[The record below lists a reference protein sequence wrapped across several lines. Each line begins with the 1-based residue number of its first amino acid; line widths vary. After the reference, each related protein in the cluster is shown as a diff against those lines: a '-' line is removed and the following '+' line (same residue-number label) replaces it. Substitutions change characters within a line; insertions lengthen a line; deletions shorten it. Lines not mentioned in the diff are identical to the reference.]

1 MHEVLHTCRVKD
13 FPVFSSLTQRQRVL
27 SCTENNGK
35 IFRRIQAQLRLPKSC
50 FPKRK
55 FSDVEIAKILGRN
68 FKRNSAGTRRI
79 FKGQIRVTLER
90 NFFFSTPLKPSIFSE
105 HTSQTQSTQ
114 QSLRFERNFQRTAD
128 GRIWALGS
136 KNLSQCHLQ
145 FPGVKV
151 HLPVVLQGHFDSMP
165 SHLHVEPL
173 QAGNSKSPNRAIAD
187 KQGLLPWTGVNQH
200 CYMMSGYRSEPAQIC
215 LKHTTDTYLWFHL

>member
-79 FKGQIRVTLER
+79 FKG
-90 NFFFSTPLKPSIFSE
+90 
-105 HTSQTQSTQ
+105 
-114 QSLRFERNFQRTAD
+114 
-128 GRIWALGS
+128 
-136 KNLSQCHLQ
+136 
-145 FPGVKV
+145 
-151 HLPVVLQGHFDSMP
+151 
-165 SHLHVEPL
+165 
-173 QAGNSKSPNRAIAD
+173 
-187 KQGLLPWTGVNQH
+187 
-200 CYMMSGYRSEPAQIC
+200 
-215 LKHTTDTYLWFHL
+215 